1 VTWTISFLHRSPP
14 QPNQHN
20 TTRTQQVPEA
30 LVEFVDRIATRWA
43 FTSVLPAHFN
53 APARAGPD
61 DLQRAFAFAYR
72 LVGRAPQRRRP
83 QGGGDNPLAALFAG
97 LQGGIGGG
105 KGVVRPQEYPAD
117 DMAVLRFVNDFIK
130 KAGVASK

>member
-1 VTWTISFLHRSPP
+1 MFFFVRIITHPSPP
-14 QPNQHN
+14 
-20 TTRTQQVPEA
+20 TKQQVPEA
-30 LVEFVDRIATRWA
+30 LVEFIDRITGRWPT

-61 DLQRAFAFAYR
+61 DLRRAFAFAYQ
-72 LVGRAPQRRRP
+72 LTGRAPAMGP
-83 QGGGDNPLAALFAG
+83 KAGAAETNPLAALLAG
-97 LQGGIGGG
+97 LLGGGERGGGG
-105 KGVVRPQEYPAD
+105 KKPVVYPEE